1 MNLLA
6 LDDLLQRALN
16 EDLGQ
21 GDVTSEAIFS
31 PGHSSR
37 GFLLAKQEFMLA
49 GGEVFARVFE
59 LLDARVGVTF
69 SRRDGE
75 AVKQGERFADL
86 AGPTRSILSGE
97 RIALNFL
104 QHLSGIATETRRY
117 VEACGDSGA
126 MIVDTR
132 KTTPGLRMLEKY
144 AVTVGGGQNHR
155 FGLNSM
161 ILIKD
166 NHIRAAGGIT
176 PAVRLV
182 RAKSSPFLKIEVETE
197 DLLQV
202 REALAAG
209 VDVIMLDN
217 MPTERIAE
225 AVRVING
232 QALVEVSGKV
242 TYEQIETLAGLGVD
256 IISSGALTHSVK
268 AVDISLK
275 FE

>member
-1 MNLLA
+1 MPEQAQDKRPHLVPN
-6 LDDLLQRALN
+6 N
-16 EDLGQ
+16 
-21 GDVTSEAIFS
+21 TSTPQPFTAPSAGGGGS
-31 PGHSSR
+31 PGLPAERTGAVDDHR
-37 GFLLAKQEFMLA
+37 ADRHHMA
-49 GGEVFARVFE
+49 GVKTPDPRW
-59 LLDARVGVTF
+59 
-69 SRRDGE
+69 
-75 AVKQGERFADL
+75 VKQLRKL
-86 AGPTRSILSGE
+86 
-97 RIALNFL
+97 IALNFL

-166 NHIRAAGGIT
+166 NHIRAAGGIS

>member
-1 MNLLA
+1 M
-6 LDDLLQRALN
+6 
-16 EDLGQ
+16 
-21 GDVTSEAIFS
+21 
-31 PGHSSR
+31 
-37 GFLLAKQEFMLA
+37 
-49 GGEVFARVFE
+49 
-59 LLDARVGVTF
+59 
-69 SRRDGE
+69 
-75 AVKQGERFADL
+75 
-86 AGPTRSILSGE
+86 
-97 RIALNFL
+97 NFL

>member
-1 MNLLA
+1 M
-6 LDDLLQRALN
+6 N

-31 PGHSSR
+31 PDHSSR

-59 LLDARVGVTF
+59 LLDARVGVNF

-104 QHLSGIATETRRY
+104 QHLSGIATEARRY

-166 NHIRAAGGIT
+166 NHIRAAGGIS

>member
-6 LDDLLQRALN
+6 LDDLLRRALN

-31 PGHSSR
+31 PDHSSR

-59 LLDARVGVTF
+59 LLDARVGVNF

-166 NHIRAAGGIT
+166 NHIRAAGGIS

-256 IISSGALTHSVK
+256 VISSGALTHSVK

>member
-6 LDDLLQRALN
+6 LDDLLRRALN

-31 PGHSSR
+31 PDHSSR

-59 LLDARVGVTF
+59 LLDARVGVNF

-104 QHLSGIATETRRY
+104 QHLSGIATEARRY
-117 VEACGDSGA
+117 VESCGDSGA

-166 NHIRAAGGIT
+166 NHIRAAGGIS

>member
-6 LDDLLQRALN
+6 LDDLLRRALN

-31 PGHSSR
+31 PDHSSR

-59 LLDARVGVTF
+59 LLDARVGVNF

-104 QHLSGIATETRRY
+104 QHLSGIATEARRY

-166 NHIRAAGGIT
+166 NHIRAAGGIS

>member
-6 LDDLLQRALN
+6 LDDLLRRALN

-31 PGHSSR
+31 PDHSSR

-59 LLDARVGVTF
+59 LLDARVGVNF

-104 QHLSGIATETRRY
+104 QHLSGIATEARRY

-166 NHIRAAGGIT
+166 NHIRAAGGIS

-225 AVRVING
+225 AVRVINW

>member
-6 LDDLLQRALN
+6 LDDLLRRALN

-31 PGHSSR
+31 PDHSSR

-59 LLDARVGVTF
+59 LLDARVGVNF

>member
-1 MNLLA
+1 M
-6 LDDLLQRALN
+6 
-16 EDLGQ
+16 
-21 GDVTSEAIFS
+21 
-31 PGHSSR
+31 
-37 GFLLAKQEFMLA
+37 
-49 GGEVFARVFE
+49 
-59 LLDARVGVTF
+59 
-69 SRRDGE
+69 
-75 AVKQGERFADL
+75 
-86 AGPTRSILSGE
+86 
-97 RIALNFL
+97 
-104 QHLSGIATETRRY
+104 
-117 VEACGDSGA
+117 
-126 MIVDTR
+126 
-132 KTTPGLRMLEKY
+132 
-144 AVTVGGGQNHR
+144 
-155 FGLNSM
+155 
-161 ILIKD
+161 
-166 NHIRAAGGIT
+166 
-176 PAVRLV
+176 

>member
-6 LDDLLQRALN
+6 LDELLYRALN

-21 GDVTSEAIFS
+21 GDATSESIFS
-31 PGHSSR
+31 ADHTSH
-37 GFLLAKQEFMLA
+37 GFLLAKQDFVLA
-49 GGEVFARVFE
+49 GRGVFARVFG
-59 LLDARVGVTF
+59 LLDARVDVTF
-69 SRRDGE
+69 FRNDGE
-75 AVKQGERFADL
+75 AINQGERFACIE
-86 AGPTRSILSGE
+86 GPTLAILSGE

-104 QHLSGIATETRRY
+104 QHLSGIATETQSY
-117 VEACGDSGA
+117 VKACGNSGA
-126 MIVDTR
+126 MVVDTR

-144 AVTVGGGQNHR
+144 AVTVGGGKNHR

-166 NHIRAAGGIT
+166 NHIRAAGGIE

-182 RAKSSPFLKIEVETE
+182 RAKSSPFLKIEVEAE
-197 DLLQV
+197 ELSQV

-209 VDVIMLDN
+209 VEVIMLDN
-217 MPTERIAE
+217 MTTEMIAE
-225 AVRVING
+225 AVRVISG
-232 QALVEVSGKV
+232 QALVEVSGNV
-242 TYEQIETLAGLGVD
+242 TCEQIETLAGLGVD

-275 FE
+275 LE